1 MNTALLE
8 PKAVKTVT
16 TDRFG
21 REFKVGAVVTYPN
34 RRRSLLE
41 VRDGYIVAMKPGYL
55 VIQSLHSAGVGMCG
69 TPIFTSGRL
78 VKVSN
83 TQRVTLTGQTQYDLW
98 ID

>member
-8 PKAVKTVT
+8 KPATKGVT

-34 RRRSLLE
+34 RRRSVLE
-41 VRDGYIVAMKPGYL
+41 VRDGFIVALKPDYL
-55 VIQSLHSAGVGMCG
+55 VIQNITPVGQGNCG
-69 TPIFTSGRL
+69 TPMFKAGRL
-78 VKVSN
+78 VKVVN
-83 TQRVTLTGQTQYDLW
+83 KQRVTLTGQTQYDLW

>member
-8 PKAVKTVT
+8 PKNTKTVT
-16 TDRFG
+16 SDRFG

-34 RRRSLLE
+34 RRRSTLE

-55 VIQSLHSAGVGMCG
+55 VIQGIIPAGVGMCG
-69 TPIFTSGRL
+69 TPIFKSGRL
-78 VKVSN
+78 VKVVN